1 MAEHHPESGVPD
13 ETWDDQSKAQYEAL
27 KAKLLAGLPD
37 EPFWL
42 GRPTVPI
49 EQVME
54 VLDRLEREAAARG
67 GDA

>member
-1 MAEHHPESGVPD
+1 MGEQNPDSGVPD

-27 KAKLLAGLPD
+27 KAKWLAALPD

-54 VLDRLEREAAARG
+54 LLDRLERESAARG
-67 GDA
+67 SA